1 MKDTKTVVIVGVLIA
16 IIAMSIAYAS
26 FASNLSVTG
35 TAKIDTNWDV
45 EIKSIVATSTT
56 GQAKDNG
63 ASTTKVND
71 GGLSAIFDCTLTQ
84 PGDSI
89 TYTVTVE
96 NKGNINA
103 ALKTGTYKLV
113 TPDNNLTPSNLGSEN
128 FDTGLVTFAL
138 SGTPSASL
146 GKTGSGNSTTTFDV
160 VVTYDGSAT
169 TAPTYTSKKAIVQL
183 TYEQA
188 A

>member
-35 TAKIDTNWDV
+35 TARIDTNWDV

-113 TPDNNLTPSNLGSEN
+113 TPDDNLTPSGKEN
-128 FDTGLVTFAL
+128 YDAGLVTFAL
-138 SGTPSASL
+138 SGTPATNL
-146 GKTGSGNSTTTFDV
+146 GKSGSGSNTTTFDV
-160 VVTYDGSAT
+160 VVTYDGNAT
-169 TAPTYTSKKAIVQL
+169 TAPTYTSKKAVVEL

>member
-1 MKDTKTVVIVGVLIA
+1 MKDTKTVVIVGILIA
-16 IIAMSIAYAS
+16 VIAMSVAYAA

-45 EIKSIVATSTT
+45 KITSIEVTDTT
-56 GQAKDNG
+56 GQARDNG

-103 ALKTGTYKLV
+103 TLKSGTYKLV
-113 TPDNNLTPSNLGSEN
+113 TPDNNLTPSGKEN
-128 FDTGLVTFAL
+128 YDTELVTFAL
-138 SGTPSASL
+138 SGTPATNL
-146 GKTGSGNSTTTFDV
+146 GKLGSGSNTTTFDV
-160 VVTYDGSAT
+160 VVTYEDTT
-169 TAPTYTSKKAIVQL
+169 TAPTYTSKKAVVEL

>member
-1 MKDTKTVVIVGVLIA
+1 MKDTKTVVIVGILIA
-16 IIAMSIAYAS
+16 VIAMSVAYAA

-45 EIKSIVATSTT
+45 EITSIVAKNPT
-56 GQAKDNG
+56 GQARDNG
-63 ASTTKVND
+63 ASTTKLNA

-103 ALKTGTYKLV
+103 TLKSGTYKLV
-113 TPDNNLTPSNLGSEN
+113 TPDDNLIPTGKEN
-128 FDTGLVTFAL
+128 YDEGLVTFAL
-138 SGTPSASL
+138 SGTPATNL
-146 GKTGSGNSTTTFDV
+146 GKSGSENSTTTFDV
-160 VVTYDGSAT
+160 IVTYNGNAT
-169 TAPTYTSKKAIVQL
+169 TKPIYTSKKAVVEL

>member
-35 TAKIDTNWDV
+35 TARIDTNWDV
-45 EIKSIVATSTT
+45 EIKSIEATSTT

-103 ALKTGTYKLV
+103 TLKSGTYKLV
-113 TPDNNLTPSNLGSEN
+113 TPDNNLTPSGSEN
-128 FDTGLVTFAL
+128 YNTGLVTFAL
-138 SGTPSASL
+138 SGTPATNL
-146 GKTGSGNSTTTFDV
+146 GKSGSGSNTTTFDV
-160 VVTYDGSAT
+160 VVTYDENAT
-169 TAPTYTSKKAIVQL
+169 TKPIYTSKKAVVEL